1 MAAPQQE
8 PPERLESRILRS
20 PDVLVSL
27 IAAIAFGFGDG
38 LPGKHPAA
46 VGMSAKRLAA
56 IDRVVGRGIRA
67 GGFPGASVIVGRRG
81 AAVFS
86 KGYGRLGWTKDALR
100 VDPDA
105 TIYDLASLTKVIGTT
120 TAIMILYD
128 EGRVSLD
135 ARVVEYLP
143 AFTGGWKDSITVRQ
157 LLTHRSGLPAS
168 RDLWKLAT
176 NPQEAR
182 LGVVDATLQC
192 RPGVCFDYSDLGMV
206 LLGMVVENVSG
217 VGLDRFVRERVFEPL
232 GMTSTFFRPA
242 DSLRARIAP
251 TDVNPPRG
259 YPLRG
264 EVADENAYALGGIAG
279 HAGLFS
285 TASDIS
291 VFAQMM
297 LNGGEYNGV
306 RIVADSTI
314 ALFTRRTAGTRAL
327 GWDTADGDGGSGS
340 YLSGNSYGHTGY
352 TGTSLWIDPDRDMF
366 VILLTNRVHA
376 ARARRPAKVI
386 SDIRAD
392 LADAASLA
400 VLDAPE
406 GKRAM
411 PAAFRADRRVGWNKP
426 VRSRTSRASAR
437 ARASRARAIAAK
449 AKASKSKSAKAT
461 TTKKSSTKAV
471 ASKSTASKSKSATT
485 KPKSTTTKPKS
496 AASTT
501 KKPAAKT
508 RK

>member
-1 MAAPQQE
+1 MAAFRQSRQE
-8 PPERLESRILRS
+8 PLESRNLRS
-20 PDVLVSL
+20 YDVLVSL
-27 IAAIAFGFGDG
+27 LAAITFGFGDG

-46 VGMSAKRLAA
+46 VGMSAKRLAG

-168 RDLWKLAT
+168 RDLWKLAM

-192 RPGVCFDYSDLGMV
+192 RPGVCFEYSDLGMV
-206 LLGMVVENVSG
+206 LLGMVVENISG

-232 GMTSTFFRPA
+232 GMTSTFFRPS
-242 DSLRARIAP
+242 DSLRGRVAP

-352 TGTSLWIDPDRDMF
+352 TGTSLWIDPDREMF
-366 VILLTNRVHA
+366 VVLLTNRVHA

-386 SDIRAD
+386 SDVRAD
-392 LADAASLA
+392 VSDLAALSVTDDPQH
-400 VLDAPE
+400 VL
-406 GKRAM
+406 AM
-411 PAAFRADRRVGWNKP
+411 PRAFRADKASGWNRPTRVQRSKSSKNRRGARRV
-426 VRSRTSRASAR
+426 
-437 ARASRARAIAAK
+437 
-449 AKASKSKSAKAT
+449 
-461 TTKKSSTKAV
+461 TTKKVVKA
-471 ASKSTASKSKSATT
+471 SA
-485 KPKSTTTKPKS
+485 
-496 AASTT
+496 
-501 KKPAAKT
+501 KKPAAKSGS
-508 RK
+508 

>member
-1 MAAPQQE
+1 M
-8 PPERLESRILRS
+8 
-20 PDVLVSL
+20 LVSL
-27 IAAIAFGFGDG
+27 IAAIALSFGDG

-56 IDRVVGRGIRA
+56 IGRVVGRGIRA
-67 GGFPGASVIVGRRG
+67 GGFPGAAVIVGRRG

-86 KGYGRLGWTKDALR
+86 KGYGRLGWGKDASR

-120 TAIMILYD
+120 TAVMILYD
-128 EGRVSLD
+128 EGRISLD
-135 ARVVEYLP
+135 ARVSEYLP
-143 AFTGGWKDSITVRQ
+143 AFTGGWKDSITIRQ

-182 LGVVDATLQC
+182 LGVVDAVLQC
-192 RPGVCFDYSDLGMV
+192 RPGVCFEYSDLGMV
-206 LLGMVVENVSG
+206 LLGMVVETVSG
-217 VGLDRFVRERVFEPL
+217 VGLDRFIHERVFQPL

-242 DSLRARIAP
+242 DSLRSHIAP
-251 TDVNPPRG
+251 TDVSPPRG

-285 TASDIS
+285 TASDIA

-306 RIVADSTI
+306 RIVSDSTI

-352 TGTSLWIDPDRDMF
+352 TGTSLWIDPDREMF
-366 VILLTNRVHA
+366 VVLLTNRVHA

-386 SDIRAD
+386 SDVRAD
-392 LADAASLA
+392 VSDLAALSVTDDPQH
-400 VLDAPE
+400 VL
-406 GKRAM
+406 AM
-411 PAAFRADRRVGWNKP
+411 PRAFRADKASGWNRPTRVQRSKSSKNRRGARRV
-426 VRSRTSRASAR
+426 
-437 ARASRARAIAAK
+437 
-449 AKASKSKSAKAT
+449 
-461 TTKKSSTKAV
+461 TTKKVVKAP
-471 ASKSTASKSKSATT
+471 A
-485 KPKSTTTKPKS
+485 
-496 AASTT
+496 
-501 KKPAAKT
+501 KKPVAKSGS
-508 RK
+508 

>member
-1 MAAPQQE
+1 M
-8 PPERLESRILRS
+8 
-20 PDVLVSL
+20 LVSL
-27 IAAIAFGFGDG
+27 IAAIALGFGDG
-38 LPGKHPAA
+38 LPGKPPAA

-56 IDRVVGRGIRA
+56 IDRVIGRGIRA

-86 KGYGRLGWTKDALR
+86 KGYGRLAWGKDAAR

-105 TIYDLASLTKVIGTT
+105 SIYDLASLTKVVGTT

-128 EGRVSLD
+128 EGRIALD

-143 AFTGGWKDSITVRQ
+143 AFTGGWKDSITIRQ

-182 LGVVDATLQC
+182 LGVIDAVLQC

-206 LLGMVVENVSG
+206 LLGIVVENVSG
-217 VGLDRFVRERVFEPL
+217 AGLDRFLADRVFGPL
-232 GMTSTFFRPA
+232 GMTSTFFRPV

-251 TDVNPPRG
+251 TDVTPPRG

-264 EVADENAYALGGIAG
+264 EVADENAYALGGVAG
-279 HAGLFS
+279 HAGIFS
-285 TASDIS
+285 TASDIA

-306 RIVADSTI
+306 RIIADSTI
-314 ALFTRRTAGTRAL
+314 ALFTRRAAGTRAL

-340 YLSGNSYGHTGY
+340 YLSGNSFGHTGY
-352 TGTSLWIDPDRDMF
+352 TGSSLWIYPDRELF
-366 VILLTNRVHA
+366 VVLLTNRVHA

-386 SDIRAD
+386 SDVRAD
-392 LADAASLA
+392 LSDLAALSVTDDPQH
-400 VLDAPE
+400 VL
-406 GKRAM
+406 AM
-411 PAAFRADRRVGWNKP
+411 PRAFRADKASGWNRPERVQRSRSSKHRRGARRV
-426 VRSRTSRASAR
+426 S
-437 ARASRARAIAAK
+437 
-449 AKASKSKSAKAT
+449 
-461 TTKKSSTKAV
+461 TKKAV
-471 ASKSTASKSKSATT
+471 SA
-485 KPKSTTTKPKS
+485 PKPKS
-496 AASTT
+496 AAPATA
-501 KKPAAKT
+501 KP
-508 RK
+508 RG

>member
-67 GGFPGASVIVGRRG
+67 GGYPGASVIIGRRG

-86 KGYGRLGWTKDALR
+86 KGYGRMSWTKDATR

-105 TIYDLASLTKVIGTT
+105 SIYDLASLTKVIGTT
-120 TAIMILYD
+120 TAAMILYD
-128 EGRVSLD
+128 EGRLSLD

-143 AFTGGWKDSITVRQ
+143 AFTGGWKDSVTIRQ

-182 LGVVDATLQC
+182 LGVIDATLQC
-192 RPGVCFDYSDLGMV
+192 RPGVCFEYSDLGMV
-206 LLGMVVENVSG
+206 LLGMVVENISG
-217 VGLDRFVRERVFEPL
+217 MGLDRFLHERVFEPL

-242 DSLRARIAP
+242 DSLRSRIAP
-251 TDVNPPRG
+251 TDVSPPRG

-297 LNGGEYNGV
+297 LNGGEYNGT
-306 RIVADSTI
+306 RIVSDSTI

-327 GWDTADGDGGSGS
+327 GWDTAEDNGGGSGA
-340 YLSGNSYGHTGY
+340 YLSGRSYGHTGY
-352 TGTSLWIDPDRDMF
+352 TGTSLWIDPDRELF
-366 VILLTNRVHA
+366 VVLLTNRVHA

-386 SDIRAD
+386 SDVRADVAD
-392 LADAASLA
+392 LAALSVTDDPQH
-400 VLDAPE
+400 VL
-406 GKRAM
+406 AM
-411 PAAFRADRRVGWNKP
+411 PRAFRADKASGWNRPTRIQRSKSSKNRRGARRV
-426 VRSRTSRASAR
+426 
-437 ARASRARAIAAK
+437 
-449 AKASKSKSAKAT
+449 
-461 TTKKSSTKAV
+461 TTKKSVKAP
-471 ASKSTASKSKSATT
+471 A
-485 KPKSTTTKPKS
+485 
-496 AASTT
+496 
-501 KKPAAKT
+501 KKPAAKSGAAAT
-508 RK
+508 SAGLRG